1 MMSSFLASYPGSGT
15 RLQWELVEAIT
26 GVVTTDDT
34 FSNGHHNVIAI
45 KTHYPC
51 PAGREFPGAEDVLKA
66 IIFIRH
72 PMDTLPAFHDI
83 IYASEN
89 NLSQDPPPQAPLQ
102 EWITWRD
109 LAFVRELETWRK
121 HFVHWMDRYG
131 SQNRLVVPYEQ
142 LTSRKYGPN
151 LVTEMAE
158 FLQQGNDA
166 ITTAD
171 ATDLPCIWQTI
182 MKKVQG
188 GSGDDTSTT
197 NKKVLVRRR
206 LQQVTHMPQ
215 QQQLPSAGTNMQLLQ
230 INQIKNQLNGG
241 QQMQMKQIPTM
252 QTQMNVASLPA
263 TMQTQMNVPSLPATV
278 QTQINVPSLPATM
291 QTQINV
297 PSLPATVQTQIN
309 VPILPAT
316 MQTQKNV
323 AMQSQSSE
331 VVEDQ
336 PSEQEIPA
344 ENLTRK
350 QKAVV
355 PTLAPERDAF
365 RPYSENQRKE
375 VVIVLTQLLELY
387 RDDRV
392 LAPVLVDYIDRVA
405 RAHEQEKRFAQS

>member
-1 MMSSFLASYPGSGT
+1 MSSFLASYPGSGT

-45 KTHYPC
+45 KTYYPC

-109 LAFVRELETWRK
+109 LAFVRELEIWRK

-278 QTQINVPSLPATM
+278 QTQINVP
-291 QTQINV
+291 
-297 PSLPATVQTQIN
+297 
-309 VPILPAT
+309 ILPAT

-392 LAPVLVDYIDRVA
+392 LAPVLVDYIDQVA